1 MTLGRKGRRRAPD
14 VDLSV
19 SLGALQL
26 PNPIIAASGTFG
38 HGAELA
44 ALCDPE
50 AIGAVTTKSVA
61 VFASEG
67 NPPLRVAEAPGGGM
81 INSVGLP
88 GPGVDAWIAHDLPA
102 LEARGARVIASIWGR
117 TVADYEAAARAL
129 KNVAHRVI
137 AIEVNLSCPNVEA
150 RAQVFA
156 HAPETT
162 RDATNAVV
170 DALGGAAPVFAKL
183 SPNVTDLVAIAGA
196 ALDAGADGL
205 TLVNTVM
212 GLVIDAQ
219 ARAPRLGA
227 GGGGVSG
234 PPIHPVALRA
244 VWEVSRAFPG
254 VPIIGTGGVSTGE
267 DAVEMLLAG
276 ASAVGV
282 GTATFLDPRATLRIV
297 EELGA
302 WCAQNDVARVRDL
315 IAGLGADGLG
325 ENRLAGDR
333 ASEDRSG
340 GQIQ

>member
-1 MTLGRKGRRRAPD
+1 MSRRLRSSG
-14 VDLSV
+14 VDLAV
-19 SLGALQL
+19 DVGPLRLA
-26 PNPIIAASGTFG
+26 NPIVAASGTFG
-38 HGAELA
+38 HGAEVA
-44 ALCDPE
+44 ALCDPRGL
-50 AIGAVTTKSVA
+50 GAVTTKSVA

-88 GPGVDAWIAHDLPA
+88 GPGIDAWIARDLPA
-102 LEARGARVIASIWGR
+102 LEAHGARVVASIWGR
-117 TVADYEAAARAL
+117 TVADYEGAARAL
-129 KNVAHRVI
+129 KDVAHRVV

-162 RDATNAVV
+162 REATHAVV

-196 ALDAGADGL
+196 ALDAGATGL

-212 GLVIDAQ
+212 GLVVDAAQ
-219 ARAPRLGA
+219 RAPRLGA

-234 PPIHPVALRA
+234 PPIKPIALRA
-244 VWEVSRAFPG
+244 VWEVARAYPG
-254 VPIIGTGGVSTGE
+254 VAIIGTGGVTTGE
-267 DAVEMLLAG
+267 DAAEMLLAG

-282 GTATFLDPRATLRIV
+282 GTATFADPRATLRIV

-302 WCAQNDVARVRDL
+302 WCARHDVARVRDL
-315 IAGLGADGLG
+315 TGGLC
-325 ENRLAGDR
+325 
-333 ASEDRSG
+333 
-340 GQIQ
+340 

>member
-1 MTLGRKGRRRAPD
+1 LR
-14 VDLSV
+14 
-19 SLGALQL
+19 L
-26 PNPIIAASGTFG
+26 PNPVVAASGTFG
-38 HGAELA
+38 HGAEVA
-44 ALCDPE
+44 ALCDPRDV
-50 AIGAVTTKSVA
+50 GAVTTKSVA
-61 VFASEG
+61 IFASAG

-117 TVADYEAAARAL
+117 TVADFEAAARAL
-129 KNVAHRVI
+129 KEVSHRVV

-150 RAQVFA
+150 RAHVFA

-162 RDATNAVV
+162 REATHAVV

-183 SPNVTDLVAIAGA
+183 SPNVTDLVEIAGA
-196 ALDAGADGL
+196 AIDAGATGL

-212 GLVIDAQ
+212 GLVVDASS
-219 ARAPRLGA
+219 RAPRLGA

-234 PPIHPVALRA
+234 PPIKPIALRA
-244 VWEVSRAFPG
+244 VWEVSRAHPG

-297 EELGA
+297 DEIGA
-302 WCAQNDVARVRDL
+302 WCAQNGVARVRDL
-315 IAGLGADGLG
+315 IGGMAG
-325 ENRLAGDR
+325 
-333 ASEDRSG
+333 
-340 GQIQ
+340 